1 MQRWKGRGG
10 ALDCRHSP
18 KQPQTDPRPPTAVVG
33 TARGLQSKVGPRK
46 VQHGQPPS
54 GAGIQGQGQLKTEET
69 ANTPLT
75 VEVQACGGGR
85 GRGGTGCSCS
95 DQSPAASQPV
105 ACGPPGHHL
114 EPLRPLKPGPP
125 AQPIIPVY
133 RSDWAWPPST
143 AVGGC
148 TSLPMLANCQRP
160 QIPP

>member
-10 ALDCRHSP
+10 ALECRHSP

-85 GRGGTGCSCS
+85 GRGGL
-95 DQSPAASQPV
+95 DAV
-105 ACGPPGHHL
+105 AL
-114 EPLRPLKPGPP
+114 TNLRP
-125 AQPIIPVY
+125 
-133 RSDWAWPPST
+133 PPSPWP
-143 AVGGC
+143 VGLLAITLNPFGPSNLDHQRSRVYQC
-148 TSLPMLANCQRP
+148 IGQAGHGLPALP
-160 QIPP
+160 